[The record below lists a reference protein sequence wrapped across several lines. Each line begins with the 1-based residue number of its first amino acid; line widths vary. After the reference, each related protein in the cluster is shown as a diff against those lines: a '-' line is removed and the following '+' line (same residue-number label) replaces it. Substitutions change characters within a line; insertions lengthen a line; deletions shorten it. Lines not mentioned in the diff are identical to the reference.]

1 MAAVAAKYE
10 WLPVTFRNVVVEYR
24 EIGNGFEATIRSSAA
39 TKEELTQWLQ
49 YFEDKTNTRWGVRRT
64 HPDVQ
69 RLAFRTDF
77 VCQHSNFNKG
87 DARKR
92 ASKNCDCGA
101 KLTQKI
107 KIVSRKT
114 KQKDPH
120 IKVYIVP

>member
-69 RLAFRTDF
+69 RLAFRLI
-77 VCQHSNFNKG
+77 SS
-87 DARKR
+87 
-92 ASKNCDCGA
+92 ASTATSIRVMRGSVRQRIA
-101 KLTQKI
+101 T
-107 KIVSRKT
+107 VEPS
-114 KQKDPH
+114 
-120 IKVYIVP
+120 